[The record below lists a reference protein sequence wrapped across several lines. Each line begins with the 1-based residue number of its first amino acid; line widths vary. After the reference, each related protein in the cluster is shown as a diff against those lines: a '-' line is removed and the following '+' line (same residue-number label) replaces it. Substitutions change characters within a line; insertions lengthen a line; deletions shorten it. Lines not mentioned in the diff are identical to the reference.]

1 MKRNLLH
8 YGFFLLALALCL
20 CFGIAC
26 SAETLPAEA
35 ADLLPDTTV
44 TADITGGELTWF
56 RFVPEETALY
66 TFYSSSDTDTYAYLY
81 QKNGEEID
89 QITYDDDSGNGNNFD
104 IKRTLTAGEEYYFG
118 VRFYSRDRSGSFP
131 VTIEKFTGLT
141 MTYKDTSYYRI
152 NIGETATLEVE
163 ASSGK
168 GEVTFLWAMRDE
180 NYLYQVLEGENGASI
195 TVTAASK
202 QQEYKCQA
210 TDGVTTLTLNFTV
223 YGDDPVTIQA
233 DGETSFQV
241 TPGGSAEMKVQA
253 TSASGTVTYQWNK
266 YWVENGYSHYEVIE
280 GANTSSYTAENITG
294 DCEYYCTAK
303 STAGGE
309 QSIWF
314 YIYLDAPVT
323 VTAVGETYRYVDLG
337 GSTEMAVTASTPA
350 GSLSYQWYYYDEDAG
365 QNRIIENATSASYTA
380 EDIRRRTTYYCYVE
394 NEYGTQ
400 SNCSFNINLNGDY
413 SAYAYSSHIWATPGE
428 SIQLEVY
435 AYGDNMTYQ
444 WYGPVSSKQETPAL
458 IEGQNESTFTL
469 ENASANGYYL
479 CHTANGAGIEK
490 DIWIQIEIESDL
502 DLESWSDYVYGNA
515 NEETTLSVTAYSSAG
530 DVTYQWYI
538 QDPDNAS
545 FEKAHLIEGATSAE
559 YTITN
564 PTRYNTTYYCV
575 VTDIYGNTVT
585 ATRWVQISGTL
596 SVETIG
602 DTYQQVAPGG
612 SATFAVRATGD
623 GEITYQWRVRT
634 AEHDYQDI
642 PGATSDTCTFE
653 NVRERMEIT
662 CRVSTSF
669 TNSTSCNFNLSIDNN
684 LQVTNAGSVY
694 AAPNEP
700 ATLSVQATCTTG
712 AISYQWYIQER
723 DIFNNTATVKI
734 PGATAST
741 YTTEPVTQQ
750 KYYSCTVTDEYG
762 NSTSTGMYVY
772 VDNKLTVQAVGNT
785 SITVEPGNTTVLQ
798 VSASVLSGEIHYQW
812 SKSYTDENGIY
823 HNETIEGATE
833 NTYTTEEINR
843 RMSFSCR
850 VTDDYGNSS
859 SAGFTIRIN
868 NNFSANAAGQ
878 SSFRVEPG
886 ETATLEINATV
897 TAGEIHYQWYKEY
910 KHPDGYWTDTIITG
924 ATEATYTT
932 EAFNDRAN
940 YYCYVSDDYGNSNSV
955 WFYISIENHFSAS
968 ADGESSFTVEPG
980 EAATLK
986 VNATATAGEIHYEWH
1001 KYYRDA
1007 DNSWYDTVI
1016 EGATDAEYTTEAIQQ
1031 YTDYYCYVTDDY
1043 GNYNNVWF
1051 NIGIEN
1057 HFSAEAAGET
1067 SLTVE
1072 PGETV
1077 TLEINATADTGE
1089 IHYQWYKQYRTPQG
1103 YWNTTS
1109 ISGAT
1114 EAIYTTEA
1122 INDRI
1127 SYYCD
1132 VTDDYGN
1139 NDNISFSITID
1150 NHFSA
1155 DADGETSFTVEPGE
1169 TATMKINATV
1179 LAGKIHYQWYK
1190 QERDSNGS
1198 WYNTILDGVTA
1209 AEYTTEAIDRSI
1221 RYYCVVNDD
1230 YGNSQNVWFYIN
1242 IENHFSA
1249 EADGENRFTVEP
1261 GETATLKV
1269 NATATTGEIHY
1280 QWYKRYRNA
1289 DNNWNTTRID
1299 GATGAEYT
1307 TEAID
1312 RYYEYYCTVADDFNN
1327 SNNVWFYIG
1336 IENHFSA
1343 QPDGETEFT
1352 VEPGQTATLKI
1363 YATAATGEIHYQWY
1377 KEYRDSNNN
1386 WHTTTL
1392 DGATAAEYT
1401 TEAIEQ
1407 YTQYYCYVSDDY
1419 GTTNDIWFYISI
1431 ENHFSA
1437 QPDGQTEFN
1446 VEPGETTTLKINA
1459 TAATG
1464 EIHYQWYKEYRGSNN
1479 NWYSTIL
1486 NGATAAEYTTEAINQ
1501 YTRYYCRVTD
1511 DYGNTDN
1518 VWFYIGIENS
1528 FSARA
1533 DGETNFTVEP
1543 GGTAT
1548 LKVTATATAGEIHY
1562 QWYREYS
1569 DANGSW
1575 HTTTITGATEAT
1587 LTTEAIDR
1595 FYEYYCRVSDDYG
1608 NYNNIWFYIGIENHF
1623 SAEADGETDFTVEPG
1638 ETVTLKVSA
1647 SAATGELHYQWYTE
1661 RKNDNGS
1668 WTSERINGATSAE
1681 YSTDAINRYVGY
1693 YCRVTDDFGNN
1704 NDVWFYISIE
1714 NHFTARAEGQTN
1726 FTVEPGE
1733 SVTLK
1738 VSATAD
1744 AGGFHYLWYREYR
1757 NPNGYWNRTV
1767 IPGATE
1773 AEYTIETVE
1782 QYSQYYCY
1790 VSDDYGNNEEI
1801 WFHISIENGLTASAI
1816 SSTSFTVEPGESVTM
1831 EVLGT
1836 ANTGA
1841 IRYQWY
1847 EETRR
1852 SDGYWYDSIISGA
1865 TEASYTT
1872 AAIYEY
1878 KQYYCYVTD
1887 DYGNNRN
1894 IWFHVG
1900 IENGLTARAAG
1911 DDSFTIVPGESA
1923 TLEVTASANTGD
1935 IHYQWYVEYR
1945 EGNSWHRNRIT
1956 GETSEKYTTPEMSKS
1971 RNYICLVTDD
1981 FGNEREIWF
1990 EVYIENHLTI
2000 SAVSDRNFVVEKGAD
2015 VTMAAEATADSGPI
2029 HYQWYY
2035 EYRIN
2040 ANEWT
2045 YEAIP
2050 GATAASYEL
2059 KNIQKSG
2066 EYYCEAEDMY
2076 GNTVSTYFNVT
2087 LDNQLTVSSDQT
2099 AVVIVSRG
2107 GSLILSVTATC
2118 AEGEL
2123 RYDWTSNDN
2132 MIPGATKA
2140 FLMLD
2145 NINENKQ
2152 ITCAVTDIY
2161 DNTRYVNTMVLVGE
2175 DITAL
2180 ELDREYSAEIST
2192 YGGFRVYSFI
2202 PDVTGIYTVESQ
2214 NPDDG
2219 AYITLYDAEWNRRTS
2234 NGNNN
2239 ISLVTQLIESNQYYF
2254 VISSRYYDVTGRI
2267 PLHIELTSIG
2277 AESLITLQYG
2287 QSAKLPADAVNGE
2300 IRSISTTNSIVSI
2313 SGDILTTMYTGEG
2326 ILRIEYENDQ
2336 TILCPFEVLSSPAVL
2351 KLPDALTTIEEGA
2364 FDGNQAARIVELGAG
2379 VTEVEKDAF
2388 ANSGLRQVLITSPA
2402 TTLDAGAFGSIRPTI
2417 ICPAGSRA
2425 ETFAKQNGYLYLLLQ

>member
-180 NYLYQVLEGENGASI
+180 NNLYHVLEGENSASI

-233 DGETSFQV
+233 DGETSFHV

-309 QSIWF
+309 QSVWF

-350 GSLSYQWYYYDEDAG
+350 GSLSYQWYYYDPDDYSRKA
-365 QNRIIENATSASYTA
+365 IENATAASYTA
-380 EDIRRRTTYYCYVE
+380 ENIRRTTTYYCYVK
-394 NEYGTQ
+394 NEYGQ
-400 SNCSFNINLNGDY
+400 ESYCSFNINLNGDY
-413 SAYAYSSHIWATPGE
+413 SAYASSSHIWATPGE

-458 IEGQNESTFTL
+458 IEGQNESIFTL

-479 CHTANGAGIEK
+479 CRTANGAGIEK

-502 DLESWSDYVYGNA
+502 DLESSSDYVYGNA

-596 SVETIG
+596 SVETVG

-642 PGATSDTCTFE
+642 PGATSDTYTFE

-669 TNSTSCNFNLSIDNN
+669 TNSTSRNFNLSIDNN
-684 LQVTNAGSVY
+684 LQITTEGSVY

-723 DIFNNTATVKI
+723 DIFNNTAAVKI

-798 VSASVLSGEIHYQW
+798 VSASVLTGEIHYQW
-812 SKSYTDENGIY
+812 SKSYTDENGTY

-843 RMSFSCR
+843 RMSFSCL

-910 KHPDGYWTDTIITG
+910 KHPDGYWTNTIITG

-986 VNATATAGEIHYEWH
+986 VNATATTGVIHYQWH
-1001 KYYRDA
+1001 KYYRDT
-1007 DNSWYDTVI
+1007 DDSWYDTVI

-1031 YTDYYCYVTDDY
+1031 YTEYYCYVTDDY
-1043 GNYNNVWF
+1043 GNYSNVWF
-1051 NIGIEN
+1051 DIGIEN

-1077 TLEINATADTGE
+1077 TLGINATADTGE

-1109 ISGAT
+1109 IPEAT
-1114 EAIYTTEA
+1114 EAVYTTEA

-1155 DADGETSFTVEPGE
+1155 EADGETNFTVEPGE
-1169 TATMKINATV
+1169 TTTLKVNATAT
-1179 LAGKIHYQWYK
+1179 AGEIHYQWYK

-1198 WYNTILDGVTA
+1198 WYNTILDGVTT
-1209 AEYTTEAIDRSI
+1209 AEYTTEAINRSI
-1221 RYYCVVNDD
+1221 RYYCDVDDD

-1289 DNNWNTTRID
+1289 DNYWNTTRID

-1312 RYYEYYCTVADDFNN
+1312 RYYEYYCSVADDFDN
-1327 SNNVWFYIG
+1327 SN
-1336 IENHFSA
+1336 S
-1343 QPDGETEFT
+1343 
-1352 VEPGQTATLKI
+1352 
-1363 YATAATGEIHYQWY
+1363 
-1377 KEYRDSNNN
+1377 
-1386 WHTTTL
+1386 
-1392 DGATAAEYT
+1392 
-1401 TEAIEQ
+1401 
-1407 YTQYYCYVSDDY
+1407 
-1419 GTTNDIWFYISI
+1419 IWFYVSI

-1446 VEPGETTTLKINA
+1446 VEPGETATLKINA

-1501 YTRYYCRVTD
+1501 YIRYYCYVSD
-1511 DYGNTDN
+1511 DYGNTDD
-1518 VWFYIGIENS
+1518 VWFYIGIENN

-1575 HTTTITGATEAT
+1575 HTTIITGATEAT

-1608 NYNNIWFYIGIENHF
+1608 NNNNVWFNVGIENHF
-1623 SAEADGETDFTVEPG
+1623 SAGADGETELTIEPG

-1647 SAATGELHYQWYTE
+1647 TAATGGFHYQWYIE
-1661 RKNDNGS
+1661 YRNVDGS
-1668 WTSERINGATSAE
+1668 WHSERINGATEAE
-1681 YSTDAINRYVGY
+1681 YTTEAIEHYSEY
-1693 YCRVTDDFGNN
+1693 YCYVSDDYGNN
-1704 NDVWFYISIE
+1704 TDIWFEIGIDNGFSAMAAS
-1714 NHFTARAEGQTN
+1714 NTN

-1733 SVTLK
+1733 SVTME
-1738 VSATAD
+1738 AFGTAN
-1744 AGGFHYLWYREYR
+1744 AGTIHYQWYGERR
-1757 NPNGYWNRTV
+1757 NSNNDWYTY
-1767 IPGATE
+1767 IISGATE
-1773 AEYTIETVE
+1773 AAYTTGAINEY
-1782 QYSQYYCY
+1782 SRYYCY
-1790 VSDDYGNNEEI
+1790 ITDDYGNNQNI
-1801 WFHISIENGLTASAI
+1801 WYYISIENGMTASAV

-1841 IRYQWY
+1841 IHYQWY

-1852 SDGYWYDSIISGA
+1852 SGDSWYSSAINGA

-1872 AAIYEY
+1872 AAINEY
-1878 KQYYCYVTD
+1878 KQYYCYVSD
-1887 DYGNNRN
+1887 DYGNNRTV
-1894 IWFHVG
+1894 WFHVG
-1900 IENGLTARAAG
+1900 IENGLTAQAAG
-1911 DDSFTIVPGESA
+1911 DDSFTIVPGETA

-1945 EGNSWHRNRIT
+1945 EGNSWHHTRIT
-1956 GETSEKYTTPEMSKS
+1956 GETSEKYTTPAMSKS
-1971 RNYICLVTDD
+1971 RDYYCRVTDD
-1981 FGNEREIWF
+1981 FGNERQIWF
-1990 EVYIENHLTI
+1990 NVRIENHLTI
-2000 SAVSDRNFVVEKGAD
+2000 RAVSDRNFAVEKGAD
-2015 VTMAAEATADSGPI
+2015 VTMTAEATADSGSV

-2035 EYRIN
+2035 EHRIG

-2045 YEAIP
+2045 REIIP
-2050 GATAASYEL
+2050 GATGASYEL
-2059 KNIQKSG
+2059 KSIQKSG
-2066 EYYCEAEDMY
+2066 EYCCEAEDIY
-2076 GNTVSTYFNVT
+2076 ENTASAYFYVT
-2087 LDNQLTVSSDQT
+2087 MDNQLTVSSDQT
-2099 AVVIVSRG
+2099 AVVIVSKG

-2123 RYDWTSNDN
+2123 RYDWTSNDRV
-2132 MIPGATKA
+2132 IPGATKA
-2140 FLMLD
+2140 LLML
-2145 NINENKQ
+2145 NNVNENQ
-2152 ITCAVTDIY
+2152 LITCTVTDIY
-2161 DNTRYVNTMVLVGE
+2161 DNTDYVNTMVLVGE

-2180 ELDREYSAEIST
+2180 ELDREYTADIST
-2192 YGGFRVYSFI
+2192 VGGFRVYSFV
-2202 PDVTGIYTVESQ
+2202 PDVTGIYTVAPQ
-2214 NPDDG
+2214 NPDD
-2219 AYITLYDAEWNRRTS
+2219 AYIVLYDADWNRRIS
-2234 NGNNN
+2234 SGNN
-2239 ISLVTQLIESNQYYF
+2239 ISLTTQLIENNQYYF
-2254 VISSRYYDVTGRI
+2254 VISSQYYDAAVRL
-2267 PLHIELTSIG
+2267 PFHIELTSVG

-2300 IRSISTTNSIVSI
+2300 IRSITATNSVVSV
-2313 SGDILTTMYTGEG
+2313 SGDVLTARYTGEG

-2336 TILCPFEVLSSPAVL
+2336 TILCPFEVLDSTAVL

-2364 FDGNQAARIVELGAG
+2364 FDGNQAARIAELGAG

-2388 ANSGLRQVLITSPA
+2388 ANSGLRQILITSPA